1 MAAVYKVGKKWRADW
16 TDNDGIRHRKR
27 FKTKGDADDYLT
39 EINSQIKDGT
49 YVAPK
54 NIQPFGALADSW
66 IAGRIE
72 QSRTPGA
79 GYRPSTLA
87 QWQSHVAHLKFCLGE
102 TVKANEVD
110 APTIERGIAKIRL
123 SKEQGGHG
131 LSVRTVGKVLT
142 TASRI
147 FRFGIRSKCGVQLD
161 PTKLIERVKEDSG
174 EQTETGERLNTLSF
188 MK

>member
-16 TDNDGIRHRKR
+16 TDTKGIRHRMR

-39 EINSQIKDGT
+39 KIKSEIAEGI

-54 NIQPFGALADSW
+54 DIPTFGALADAW

-87 QWQSHVAHLKFCLGE
+87 QWQSHIAHLKFSFQNYK
-102 TVKANEVD
+102 VNVVD
-110 APTIERGIAKIRL
+110 AA
-123 SKEQGGHG
+123 
-131 LSVRTVGKVLT
+131 
-142 TASRI
+142 
-147 FRFGIRSKCGVQLD
+147 
-161 PTKLIERVKEDSG
+161 
-174 EQTETGERLNTLSF
+174 
-188 MK
+188 